1 MKVMQEEKNMR
12 LGIWTAYYLH
22 PNLSLEDALRRL
34 SALGWKDVELS
45 TEHIVEALQDAD
57 GQKHLDKVRELLEK
71 EGIKAWQIHTKIDLN
86 VAHPDP
92 ALRARELDTALRC
105 LEIAHA
111 LDIPCAVIHPGGGQ
125 GHGAEKEREEIVRLN
140 VEAFKRLCERAGKLE
155 VRVCVENMGG
165 IGEDG
170 RRIFGGYIFE
180 LQEIMDRVGS
190 EALGICFDTS
200 HANMMKLDLPE
211 EIRAC
216 GDRLYATHIS
226 DNDGSG
232 DQHRMPFCGNI
243 DWLAVIGALKEIGYA
258 GLFNLEIPGERCR
271 SLEVQDAKLN
281 YIKGVLEPM
290 LK

>member
-1 MKVMQEEKNMR
+1 MR
-12 LGIWTAYYLH
+12 LGIWTAYYLY

-34 SALGWKDVELS
+34 SKLGWKDVELS
-45 TEHIVEALQDAD
+45 TEHIVEALQDTD
-57 GQKHLDKVRELLEK
+57 GRKHLDKVKAIFEK
-71 EGIKAWQIHTKIDLN
+71 EGMKAWQLHTKIDLN
-86 VAHPDP
+86 VAPFDSVR
-92 ALRARELDTALRC
+92 RAEEVDTALRC
-105 LEIAHA
+105 LEIAYA
-111 LDIPCAVIHPGGGQ
+111 LDIPCAVIHPGGRQ
-125 GHGAEKEREEIVRLN
+125 GYGSGKEREEIVRLN
-140 VEAFKRLCERAGKLE
+140 VEAFKRLCERAEKWGI
-155 VRVCVENMGG
+155 RVCVENMGA
-165 IGEDG
+165 IGEG
-170 RRIFGGYIFE
+170 GKRILGGYIFE
-180 LQEIMDRVGS
+180 LQEIIDRVGS

-200 HANMMKLDLPE
+200 HANMMKSDLPE

-271 SLEVQDAKLN
+271 SIEVQDAKLN